1 VIHHAPNV
9 RHATRAGTA
18 ALLAIYL
25 WRGELATHAKL
36 TTAGETAE

>member
-9 RHATRAGTA
+9 HHATRAGTS

-36 TTAGETAE
+36 TTAG

>member
-1 VIHHAPNV
+1 MPDV
-9 RHATRAGTA
+9 RHATRAGTS

-36 TTAGETAE
+36 AADRRAAG